1 MRIANRVLAVAVA
14 LLLVGVGL
22 LIAAEIAWAA
32 LGHGPL
38 LIPYHDWYARARA
51 DRWDTTGSRSLF
63 LILAVAG
70 LAVVALQLLRPRPRS
85 VALQSRGAR
94 AGVSRRALEQ
104 AVARRVGAQD
114 GIVSARAAIDRRR
127 VRIVAVTRRAE
138 VDLRPRVEQAARASL
153 QHAGLDENLAVAVKV
168 ERERS

>member
-1 MRIANRVLAVAVA
+1 MRIANRVLAVAVG
-14 LLLVGVGL
+14 LVLVGGGL

-32 LGHGPL
+32 LRHGPL
-38 LIPYHDWYARARA
+38 LIPYNGWYARARVE
-51 DRWDTTGSRSLF
+51 RWDASPSRSLF
-63 LILAVAG
+63 LILAAAG

-85 VALQSRGAR
+85 VSLQSRSAR
-94 AGVSRRALEQ
+94 AGVSRRALEE

-127 VRIVAVTRRAE
+127 IRVVAVTRRAE

-168 ERERS
+168 EREGS